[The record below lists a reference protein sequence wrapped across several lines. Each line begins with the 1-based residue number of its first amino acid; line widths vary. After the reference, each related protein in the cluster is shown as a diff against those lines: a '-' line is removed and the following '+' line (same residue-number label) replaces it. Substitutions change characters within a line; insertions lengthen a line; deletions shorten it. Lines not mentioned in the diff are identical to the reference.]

1 MNRNGESPLVLV
13 TNDDGID
20 SPGIVAL
27 ARAVERL
34 GGRALVAAPA
44 KNMSGASAAMG
55 PTGPRVSIRRLKVE
69 GLQSECFAV
78 EAPPA
83 MIVISAMSGAFGAI
97 PVAAASGVNAGAN
110 LGSAILHSGTVG
122 AALTAQNLGLPSVA
136 VSLESGDAWDIAAGV
151 GAHVLDEL
159 LGTPKPRLANVN
171 VPAVVGPDTVIETTR
186 LARFGS
192 VTSAID
198 GDELSFQMVID
209 APSMSDEGSDAS
221 AVARGCIS
229 VTFLSGITE
238 HATSDVDLQLRKVRV

>member
-27 ARAVERL
+27 ACAIERA
-34 GGRALVAAPA
+34 GGRVLVAAPS

-55 PTGPRVSIRRLKVE
+55 PTAPKVAIRRVQVE
-69 GLQSECFAV
+69 GLSSVCFAV
-78 EAPPA
+78 DAPPA

-97 PVAAASGVNAGAN
+97 PTAAASGVNAGAN

-122 AALTAQNLGLPSVA
+122 AALTAQNLGLPAVA
-136 VSLESGDAWDIAAGV
+136 VSLEAGDSWDIAARMGT
-151 GAHVLDEL
+151 HVLEEL
-159 LGTPKPRLANVN
+159 LAAPKPRLANVN
-171 VPAVVGPDTVIETTR
+171 VPAIVGPDTAIETTR

-192 VTSAID
+192 VTSAIE
-198 GDELSFQMVID
+198 GDELDFQMVID

-221 AVARGCIS
+221 AIARGCIS
-229 VTFLSGITE
+229 VTFLSGITG
-238 HATSDVDLQLRKVRV
+238 HADTDVDLQLRRVRL